1 MSLTLANVEAAL
13 VGYLATKVTVPV
25 STRVPNPRPAS
36 FVRVQRTGGAGQ
48 NLVQERPVVLVECWA
63 ATDTAA
69 WALAVKAWG
78 ALQGREPVEHNGVEF
93 HARQRHRRFVPS
105 QLPRPEHLSRPLPV
119 HRRVV
124 RQPEGAHPMSD

>member
-78 ALQGREPVEHNGVEF
+78 ALQGREPVSTQRRRP
-93 HARQRHRRFVPS
+93 HARQRHRRFVPG
-105 QLPRPEHLSRPLPV
+105 QLPDPSTTSARYQFTAELIVNLVKEPTP
-119 HRRVV
+119 
-124 RQPEGAHPMSD
+124 

>member
-78 ALQGREPVEHNGVEF
+78 ALQGREPVSSTT
-93 HARQRHRRFVPS
+93 AS
-105 QLPRPEHLSRPLPV
+105 TSRPPTTPPF
-119 HRRVV
+119 RPRSTTPT
-124 RQPEGAHPMSD
+124 RAPHPPATSSPPS

>member
-13 VGYLATKVTVPV
+13 VGYLATKVAVPV

-36 FVRVQRTGGAGQ
+36 FVRVQRTGGASQ

-69 WALAVKAWG
+69 WALAAQAWG
-78 ALQGREPVEHNGVEF
+78 ALSGRGSFVHNAVEMSLANDEAVSSPVNYPDPSTSS
-93 HARQRHRRFVPS
+93 ARYQFTAELIVNLKESP
-105 QLPRPEHLSRPLPV
+105 
-119 HRRVV
+119 
-124 RQPEGAHPMSD
+124 

>member
-1 MSLTLANVEAAL
+1 MTLTLANVEAAL
-13 VGYLATKVTVPV
+13 VGYLATKVAVPV

-36 FVRVQRTGGAGQ
+36 FVRVQRTGGAEQ

-78 ALQGREPVEHNGVEF
+78 AIQGREPVEHNGVELSPVSLSSPVNYPDPSTSS
-93 HARQRHRRFVPS
+93 ARYQFTAELLVNLVKETTP
-105 QLPRPEHLSRPLPV
+105 
-119 HRRVV
+119 
-124 RQPEGAHPMSD
+124 